1 MGFVATQEIGRK
13 MGEFHSFENWVNK
26 AASWIGGTG
35 AICID
40 AKGRQCLRGADF
52 QRARDEGA
60 FPVAYHERL
69 LRR

>member
-26 AASWIGGTG
+26 AA
-35 AICID
+35 
-40 AKGRQCLRGADF
+40 F
-52 QRARDEGA
+52 
-60 FPVAYHERL
+60 HERL